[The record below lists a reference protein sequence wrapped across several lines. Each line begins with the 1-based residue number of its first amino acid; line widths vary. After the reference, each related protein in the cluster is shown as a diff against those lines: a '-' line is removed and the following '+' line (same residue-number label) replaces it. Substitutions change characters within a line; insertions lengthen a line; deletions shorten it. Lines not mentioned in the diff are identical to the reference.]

1 MKYIVQER
9 NIITNQSLQV
19 IQTDDLQSAQT
30 EYNKLIDWWFEFK
43 LAFNNSNIVIELLS
57 DNTCI
62 ATLYKFG

>member
-1 MKYIVQER
+1 MKYIVRER